1 MIVSAVPAST
11 EIHDAPDGNR
21 APPPAP
27 RSFGSGGFGT
37 GGYGGASPDSIVP
50 VALNGG
56 RVTSGFRDALFSTA
70 ARCGI
75 SVNEL
80 VLRATAEK
88 LHAAGEHF
96 SGVFRPGDFTGSE
109 R

>member
-1 MIVSAVPAST
+1 MIDPTTPTPT

-21 APPPAP
+21 AARPAVG
-27 RSFGSGGFGT
+27 SFGSGGFGH
-37 GGYGGASPDSIVP
+37 GGYGGAAPDSIVP

-88 LHAAGEHF
+88 LLAAGEHF
-96 SGVFRPGDFTGSE
+96 SGVFHPGDMTGSA

>member
-1 MIVSAVPAST
+1 MIDSTAPMTT
-11 EIHDAPDGNR
+11 EIQDAPDGNR
-21 APPPAP
+21 SARPALG
-27 RSFGSGGFGT
+27 SFGSGGFGT
-37 GGYGGASPDSIVP
+37 GGYGGADAIVP

-96 SGVFRPGDFTGSE
+96 SGVFHPGDFTGSV